1 MPRIIK
7 KHLVDGVVFSIKI
20 EGVGYTAAQLRDDC
34 QMDFFDIIREND
46 EWEGV
51 DFNQVDVLFCIVVAA
66 HRLLKLF
73 HRNITSEV
81 VGNTRPRILLGL
93 SYTLKLRHT
102 GLFGFNLVEYD
113 NPYNPNVERIII
125 EDLEPD
131 EHKDIIYSYENL
143 GMNGNPDK
151 IRERL
156 SKYYLSGV
164 NWDLTKSVLYPELSP
179 PPKGYTKVN
188 YLDVDK

>member
-1 MPRIIK
+1 MK
-7 KHLVDGVVFSIKI
+7 KHLVDGAVFSIKI
-20 EGVGYTAAQLRDDC
+20 EGRGYTVAQFRDDC
-34 QMDFFDIIREND
+34 KMDFFDIIKEND
-46 EWEGV
+46 DWEGI
-51 DFNQVDVLFCIVVAA
+51 DLNQVDVLFCISVAA

-73 HRNITSEV
+73 NRDITGEV

-93 SYTLKLRHT
+93 SYTDELRHT
-102 GLFGFNLVEYD
+102 GLFGFNFIEYD
-113 NPYNPNVERIII
+113 NPYNPNVVRIII
-125 EDLEPD
+125 ENLDPD

-156 SKYYLSGV
+156 STYFLDGV

-179 PPKGYTKVN
+179 PPQGYIKVDYN
-188 YLDVDK
+188 KKE